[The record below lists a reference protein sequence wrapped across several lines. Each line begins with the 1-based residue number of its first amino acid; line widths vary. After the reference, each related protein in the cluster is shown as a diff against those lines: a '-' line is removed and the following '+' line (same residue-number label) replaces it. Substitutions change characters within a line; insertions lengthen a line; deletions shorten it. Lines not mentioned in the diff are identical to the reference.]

1 MVGPP
6 PVPEWVAWTIA
17 RIDSMEICDVEAIV
31 QVPREPGSQPPPPWG
46 YRLYERLDAWVFGR
60 ASAMRDARLPEAR
73 TEGPAIARSPP

>member
-31 QVPREPGSQPPPPWG
+31 QLPREPGSQPLTAVG
-46 YRLYERLDAWVFGR
+46 I
-60 ASAMRDARLPEAR
+60 SAL
-73 TEGPAIARSPP
+73 